1 MRLTQPLGSMSRIVG
16 RVTAGFVLAGVMM
29 APACAVQDDRP
40 PADAPYRDSSLSVDE
55 RVEDL
60 LARMTLEEKVAQMI
74 GIWQNKAEIQDPAGN
89 FDPERASQNYPH
101 GLGQI
106 SRPYDRQGVEPGTT
120 AAGANAGASNRD
132 GRETV
137 EYVNAAQ
144 RWAIE
149 ETRLGIPLLFH
160 EESLH
165 GYVAPNATSFPQSIA
180 LASTWDR
187 ELLTDIFGVASYEM
201 RLRGVH
207 TTLAPVVDVA
217 RDPRWGRIE
226 ETYGED
232 PYLVS
237 EMGLAVVRGYQG
249 EDLPLADNRVFV
261 TLKHMTGHGQ
271 PENGINIG
279 PAQVSE
285 RELRTIFFPPFER
298 LVEELPVMQI
308 MASYNEIDGLPS
320 HVNNWLLRDILRDE
334 WGYEGLVVSDYFAIR
349 ETITRHAMFDNIDD
363 AAVRAL
369 EAGVDVELPHGD
381 AYLRLPDLVAEGRIT
396 EAQIDEAVRRILR
409 VKFLSGVWENPYADA
424 EEAVANTA
432 TPEAIALARTAAQ
445 RAITLLENR
454 NDTLPLNPSEIGT
467 LAIIGTHAVDTP
479 IGGYSDIPRH
489 VVSVLEGFQNAA
501 GDDFEVVYSEGVRLT
516 ESRQWA
522 ADEVNLVD
530 PAVNAQLIEAAVAA
544 AREADVVL
552 LVLGENEQ
560 LSREA
565 WADNHL
571 GDRSD
576 LQLVGQQMDLARE
589 IFALGKPTIVLLL
602 NGRPLAVTEL
612 AENADALLEGWYL
625 GQETGNAVADVV
637 LGHVNPGGH
646 LPVSFAREVGQLPVF
661 YNHKPSARR
670 GYLFGD
676 TSPLYPFGYGLSYTS
691 FDISAP
697 RFERD
702 TIAAGE
708 TATVYVDITNTGD
721 VAGDDVV
728 QLYLRDDAS
737 MVTRPVLELAG
748 FQRVTLEPGE
758 TQTVTFEVGPRA
770 MAVWNFDMEREI
782 EPGTFTLSAG
792 HSSVDLQSA
801 TLTVTE

>member
-106 SRPYDRQGVEPGTT
+106 SRPYDRQGVEQGTT

-249 EDLPLADNRVFV
+249 EDLPLADDRVFV

-320 HVNNWLLRDILRDE
+320 HVNNWLLRDVLRDE

-381 AYLRLPDLVAEGRIT
+381 AYLRLPELVAEGRIT

-409 VKFLSGVWENPYADA
+409 LKFLSGVWEDPYADG

-454 NDTLPLNPSEIGT
+454 NDTLPLNASEIGT

-530 PAVNAQLIEAAVAA
+530 PAVNAQLIEEAVAA